1 MAAAPVATPPKTR
14 VVCNGS
20 MCCVVNQ
27 PEPTAS
33 PAAAVAKSAPPAR
46 EATPIAAAPEE
57 TIVAPLVP
65 IIRPPKPATAAVF
78 TAALETAS
86 SDSDRPAQDKVRR
99 LPSIDRVLP
108 AQPVSPQDELPA
120 DQIPLY
126 PSTRMRPAG

>member
-1 MAAAPVATPPKTR
+1 MFGFLKYLFSKPAAP
-14 VVCNGS
+14 
-20 MCCVVNQ
+20 
-27 PEPTAS
+27 EP
-33 PAAAVAKSAPPAR
+33 
-46 EATPIAAAPEE
+46 TPIAAAPEE